1 MMKLKL
7 SVAALAALATSN
19 LATAMEHDDFNKA
32 LNKLN
37 AEIPAAVMEHK
48 ADIAK
53 GQTLAQSRC
62 VACHG
67 EGMLKVMKLY
77 PSLDGQKGAY
87 LVKQLVEFKTGKRVN
102 PIMQAQA
109 MGLTDAD
116 IKDVSLYYSQQALK
130 PLN

>member
-1 MMKLKL
+1 MKLKL
-7 SVAALAALATSN
+7 SACVLASLLASTSVM
-19 LATAMEHDDFNKA
+19 AMEHDEFNQA
-32 LNKLN
+32 LGKLN
-37 AEIPAAVMEHK
+37 ADIPAGIIAHQ
-48 ADIAK
+48 ADAK
-53 GQTLAQSRC
+53 KGETLAQSRC
-62 VACHG
+62 IACHG

-87 LVKQLVEFKTGKRVN
+87 MVKQLVEFKTGKRVN

-109 MGLTDAD
+109 MGLSDGD